1 MIKFEDLKNLTILY
15 ADDDEILLESTAKT
29 LSMIFSKVYTAKNG
43 EEAIKIFDEHNTV
56 HITMLDV
63 KMGSVSGIDVAKHI
77 RRNDPNIPIFLVS
90 SYAETKDM
98 IEACKLNLVDYIQKP
113 FTFSILTQTLL
124 DCLARLQANGS
135 LLAKINNNLFYNQF
149 SKELIK
155 ENKSITLSKNEIEI
169 FELLLAKGN
178 QIVTYEMLINYLG
191 GEISDAALKN
201 IILRLRKKIGDDTIR
216 NLSKVGYT
224 LLLER

>member
-1 MIKFEDLKNLTILY
+1 
-15 ADDDEILLESTAKT
+15 
-29 LSMIFSKVYTAKNG
+29 
-43 EEAIKIFDEHNTV
+43 
-56 HITMLDV
+56 
-63 KMGSVSGIDVAKHI
+63 
-77 RRNDPNIPIFLVS
+77 
-90 SYAETKDM
+90 
-98 IEACKLNLVDYIQKP
+98 VDYIQKP

-124 DCLARLQANGS
+124 ECLAKLQANGS

-155 ENKSITLSKNEIEI
+155 DTIPINLSKNEIEI

-191 GEISDAALKN
+191 GEISDNALKN